1 MDPGSSKA
9 DAQGLDLAEELRQRE
24 YEIEL
29 LKDTAVAVVSE
40 LDLDKLMRLVAERAR
55 ELIRAETVLIPIL
68 NEQLNEY
75 TYRAGAGIHADEIVG
90 ESLPI
95 DFGVCGWVWRHKK
108 PWWRGVL
115 DELTPQER
123 NQWEKEA
130 GTLLMVPLVGRQHF
144 LGGIAGLNK
153 QGGGDFSKRDLDLLE
168 LFAGQVAIAI
178 ENAMAMRHV
187 EAARQAAEDYQREL
201 QRLNKRL
208 SAVNR
213 ELEYLS
219 LNDHLTGLPN
229 RSLFMDRVEREL
241 AISAVGGSDFAV
253 LLIDLD
259 RFQDVNDSL
268 GHEAG
273 DALLKQVT
281 ERLRGVVGHGDTLSR
296 MGGDEFAILLHT
308 SGIERALAVARQL
321 HDLLSQPFPLA
332 GERLVVSASIGIAHY
347 PSHGANVST
356 LLKRADVAMYAA
368 KHDRQGTC
376 VYQEGLDQFSSGR
389 LALVSDL
396 RLALDRGEFRLHYQ
410 PKVSLVT
417 RGVVG
422 AEALARWPHAEK
434 GYISPEIFINALEQ
448 TGLIYP
454 FSYWV
459 MDTALAQ
466 CAAWR
471 AAGWPLKVAVNVPIM
486 VLNESRFVDEL
497 RLLLKRHRIEDGL
510 LIEVTESVFM
520 SDYENLVL
528 MLRDIRQYGVS
539 LSIDDF
545 GTGHSS
551 LSRLRKLPVSE
562 LKIDRSFVS
571 DMDRNKDDRVIV
583 KSTIDMAR
591 NLGLEVVAEGVER
604 AAVIDDLARMHCHM
618 AQGYHISP
626 ALPVDEFAR
635 FLQESD
641 WKAA

>member
-1 MDPGSSKA
+1 MTTGAGDH
-9 DAQGLDLAEELRQRE
+9 DLSEELKQRE
-24 YEIEL
+24 YEIAL

-40 LDLDKLMRLVAERAR
+40 LDLDKLMRLVAGRAR
-55 ELIRAETVLIPIL
+55 ELIKAETVLVPII
-68 NEQLNEY
+68 NEQLSEY
-75 TYRAGAGIHADEIVG
+75 TYRAGAGMHADEIVG

-95 DFGVCGWVWRHKK
+95 DFGVCGWVWRHKRA
-108 PWWRGVL
+108 WWRGVL
-115 DELTPQER
+115 DELSPQER
-123 NQWEKEA
+123 NRWEREA
-130 GTLLMVPLVGRQHF
+130 GTLLLVPLIGRQHF

-153 QGGGDFSKRDLDLLE
+153 EGGGDFTRRDRDLLE

-187 EAARQAAEDYQREL
+187 DAARQAAEDYQREL

-229 RSLFMDRVEREL
+229 RSLFMDRVERE
-241 AISAVGGSDFAV
+241 IDVSAVGTSGFAV

-273 DALLKQVT
+273 DALLKLVA
-281 ERLRGVVGHGDTLSR
+281 ERLRALVGHGDTLAR
-296 MGGDEFAILLHT
+296 MGGDEFAILLHN
-308 SGIERALAVARQL
+308 GDLAHAQAFARRL
-321 HDLLSQPFPLA
+321 HDLLAQPFALA
-332 GERLVVSASIGIAHY
+332 GERLVVSASIGIVHHPA
-347 PSHGANVST
+347 HGANVST
-356 LLKRADVAMYAA
+356 LLKHADVAMYAA

-376 VYQEGLDQFSSGR
+376 VYQEGIDQFSSGR

-396 RLALDRGEFRLHYQ
+396 RRALDQGEFRLHYQ
-410 PKVSLVT
+410 PKVSLPT
-417 RGVVG
+417 RSVVG
-422 AEALARWPHAEK
+422 AEALARWPHADK
-434 GYISPEIFINALEQ
+434 GYVSPEVFINALEQ
-448 TGLIYP
+448 TGLIHP

-459 MDTALAQ
+459 LDSALAQ

-471 AAGWPLKVAVNVPIM
+471 ARGWQLKVAVNVPIM
-486 VLNESRFVDEL
+486 VLNESRFMDEL

-520 SDYENLVL
+520 SDYESLVL

-562 LKIDRSFVS
+562 LKIDRSFVT

-591 NLGLEVVAEGVER
+591 NLGLQVVAEGVER
-604 AAVIDDLARMHCHM
+604 AAVLDDLARMHCHM

-626 ALPVDEFAR
+626 ALPVDEFTR